1 MATGVLLL
9 DTLEMRVPSSG
20 DIILTTILEKR
31 ALPHLNMLLRPGKGF
46 NWKYSVVVAVLNS
59 WTLFFILIENCVFR
73 IHV

>member
-1 MATGVLLL
+1 METGVLLL
-9 DTLEMRVPSSG
+9 NMREMRVPSSG

-46 NWKYSVVVAVLNS
+46 NRKYAVIVLNS
-59 WTLFFILIENCVFR
+59 WILFSILIENYVFP